1 MFDHIDKLAV
11 NTIRTLS
18 MDAVEKANSGHPGLP
33 MGAAPMA
40 YTLWTKFL
48 KVNPANSK
56 WTNRDRFVLSAGHGS
71 AMLYSLL
78 HLSGFQV
85 SMEDLKNFR
94 QYGSNTPGH
103 PEAYE
108 TDGVEATTGPLGQ
121 GIANAV
127 GMAMSEAHL
136 AASYNKEDFPVVDHH
151 TYFLCGDGDL
161 MEGVSHEAASLA
173 GHLKLGKLIG
183 LYDSNDIS
191 LDGPTSKAFTE
202 NVGERFEAYG
212 WQHILVKDGNDLT
225 AIAEAIEKAKQEKER
240 PTLIEVKT
248 VIGYGAPNAGTHQVH
263 GAPLGKEKILFAK
276 SAYNWD
282 YIDFHVPKEVEERFY
297 KTMQEKGEADEEE
310 WRQLFN
316 RYYKA
321 YPELAEQYEEAYAG
335 VLKDNWNK
343 NLPAYEEADVDKATR
358 VSSSEVIQEIGKA
371 VPSFWGGS
379 ADLSSSN
386 NTMNQ
391 SALDFSPENYAGRN
405 IWYGVRE
412 FAMGAIMNGILLHGG
427 TKTYAGTFFVFSD
440 YLRPAIRLAALSKLN
455 AIYVMTH
462 DSVAVGEDGPTHE
475 PVEHLSSY
483 RSMPNLNLI
492 RPADG
497 NEVVAA
503 WEVAIESESTPTL
516 LVLTRQ
522 GVPVL
527 GGTKES
533 AREGVRRGAYVI
545 SPPVGKQAEGILIAT
560 GSEVSL
566 AIEVQK
572 YLREKEID
580 LSVVSMPSTYLFEK
594 QEEAYKEAVL
604 PSNIRNRMSIEMGAT
619 FGWERYVGLEGLTYG
634 IDRYGASGEGKAV
647 MTEFGFT
654 VEKIAAA
661 YAAKFAAT
669 SRASV

>member
-1 MFDHIDKLAV
+1 MFDYIDKLAV

-48 KVNPANSK
+48 KVNPGNSR

-78 HLSGFQV
+78 HLSGFKV
-85 SMEDLKNFR
+85 SLEDLQNFR

-136 AASYNKEDFPVVDHH
+136 AATYNKKDFPIVDHH

-161 MEGVSHEAASLA
+161 MEGISHEAASLA

-202 NVGERFEAYG
+202 NIEKRFKSYG

-225 AIAEAIEKAKQEKER
+225 EISEAIKKAKQEKEK

-248 VIGYGAPNAGTHQVH
+248 VIGYGAPNAGTHHVH
-263 GAPLGKEKILFAK
+263 GAPLGKDKILFAK

-282 YIDFHVPKEVEERFY
+282 YIDFHIPNEVKDRFY
-297 KTMQEKGEADEEE
+297 RTMQEKGEDDEKE
-310 WRQLFN
+310 WHQLFN
-316 RYYKA
+316 RYCKA
-321 YPELAEQYEEAYAG
+321 YPEMAEQYEEAHAG
-335 VLKDNWNK
+335 ILKEGWNK
-343 NLPAYEEADVDKATR
+343 NLPNYEKTDIDKATR
-358 VSSSEVIQEIGKA
+358 VSSSEVIQELGRTL
-371 VPSFWGGS
+371 PSFWGGS

-386 NTMNQ
+386 NTMNL
-391 SALDFSPENYAGRN
+391 SDSDFSPENYAGRN

-412 FAMGAIMNGILLHGG
+412 FAMAAIMNGILLHGG
-427 TKTYAGTFFVFSD
+427 TKTYVGTFFVFSD
-440 YLRPAIRLAALSKLN
+440 YLRPAIRLAALSKLG

-462 DSVAVGEDGPTHE
+462 DSIAVGEDGPTHE

-516 LVLTRQ
+516 LVLSRQ

-527 GGTKES
+527 EGTKES

-545 SPPVGKQAEGILIAT
+545 SPQIGNQADGILIAT

-566 AIEVQK
+566 AIAVQK
-572 YLREKEID
+572 RLREKEID

-594 QEEAYKEAVL
+594 QKNTYKETVL

-619 FGWERYVGLEGLTYG
+619 FGWERYVGLEGLVYG
-634 IDRYGASGEGKAV
+634 FDRYGASGDGKTV
-647 MTEFGFT
+647 MTNFGFT
-654 VEKIAAA
+654 TEKVAAA
-661 YAAKFAAT
+661 YVAKFAIT
-669 SRASV
+669 NSTVV